1 MLNVRLL
8 VAVSCH
14 KIKMR
19 FASKVVCTF
28 AVYDTRI
35 VYYKSY
41 LNLLVGQAAAEELT
55 STAHKLFDEMLP

>member
-1 MLNVRLL
+1 
-8 VAVSCH
+8 
-14 KIKMR
+14 MR

-41 LNLLVGQAAAEELT
+41 LNLLVGRAAAEELT
-55 STAHKLFDEMLP
+55 STAHELFDEMLP